1 MEEIDMSNN
10 ISTNLAASFYQNM
23 GQVGKKGQG
32 GQKKEQ
38 LQEPFAQY
46 MQDAQVEFSADGLAL
61 AGQAQVGGTQLSQKA
76 QDLFS
81 KLQEKYGE
89 YDFFVAEN
97 QDDMKNYMDKG
108 TKQYSVVFTKEEL
121 EKMANDEEYAEKVIG
136 QMESA
141 IGMTKRLEESGEL
154 GEGVHFKQ
162 VAITFDG
169 EGNMKLFAQLE
180 KLSADQQARMEDAK
194 EKKAEEKDKADK
206 AGEDRKEEQAQEE
219 KGNIVEIEANSEEEF
234 WEKLLSIEW

>member
-1 MEEIDMSNN
+1 MSNN

-23 GQVGKKGQG
+23 GQVGKKGNG
-32 GQKKEQ
+32 AQK
-38 LQEPFAQY
+38 QEKAQDPLAQY
-46 MQDAQVEFSADGLAL
+46 MQDAQVEISADGLAL
-61 AGQAQVGGTQLSQKA
+61 ANQQKAGGTQLSQKA
-76 QDLFS
+76 QDLFA
-81 KLQEKYGE
+81 KLQEKYGD

-121 EKMANDEEYAEKVIG
+121 ERMASDEEYAEKVIG

-141 IGMTKRLEESGEL
+141 IDMTKRIEESGQL

-162 VAITFDG
+162 VAITFDD

-180 KLSADQQARMEDAK
+180 KMNADQQERLEAAK
-194 EKKAEEKDKADK
+194 EKKAEEKEKAAK
-206 AGEDRKEEQAQEE
+206 EAEQEKKEEQTRKEAN
-219 KGNIVEIEANSEEEF
+219 NIVEIEASSEEEF
-234 WEKLLSIEW
+234 LQKLLGIKW

>member
-1 MEEIDMSNN
+1 MSNN
-10 ISTNLAASFYQNM
+10 ISANFAASFYQNM

-32 GQKKEQ
+32 APKKEQ
-38 LQEPFAQY
+38 AQEPFSQY
-46 MQDAQVEFSADGLAL
+46 MQDTQVELSADGLAL
-61 AGQAQVGGTQLSQKA
+61 AGQQKAGGTQLSQKA
-76 QDLFS
+76 QDLFA
-81 KLQEKYGE
+81 KLQEKYGD

-141 IGMTKRLEESGEL
+141 IGMTKRIEESGQL

-180 KLSADQQARMEDAK
+180 KMSADQQERLEEAK
-194 EKKAEEKDKADK
+194 EKKAEEKEKAAQEAEK
-206 AGEDRKEEQAQEE
+206 EKKEEQA
-219 KGNIVEIEANSEEEF
+219 KKVPSNIVEIEASSEEEF
-234 WEKLLSIEW
+234 LEKLLGIKW